1 MFNPPHPG
9 EILKELYMDP
19 LGIQQKVLASGIG
32 VTRKALSELINGH
45 TSMSTKMAFLLSEAF
60 DTTPEFWLN
69 LQIQHSVYNVRRN
82 LDLSDI
88 KSFRTHEKQGE
99 NTATH

>member
-9 EILKELYMDP
+9 EILKELYMNP
-19 LGIQQKVLASGIG
+19 LGIKQKVLASGIG
-32 VTRKALSELINGH
+32 VTRKALSELINGR

-69 LQIQHSVYNVRRN
+69 LQMQHSVYHIRRK

-88 KSFRTHEKQGE
+88 KSFRTHENQEE
-99 NTATH
+99 NVAAH